1 MKYRLLCLIAL
12 FLMPTGAWA
21 SQTIKVAIGQFS
33 EGHMDG
39 WKNKKFKGET
49 KYTLVTDPVT
59 QKQVLQAISK
69 DGASCLFFK
78 QKINL
83 AQTPWLHWSW
93 KPETVFT
100 NMYETEKK
108 GDDYVARIYVVVDG
122 GVFFWQ
128 TLALNYV
135 WASSHPYTSNAQML
149 AVESGAEHANQ
160 WQYYKRN
167 VRDDLQAILGKES
180 QYIDGI
186 AIMTDTDNS
195 GLQATTLFGDIYFTA
210 E

>member
-1 MKYRLLCLIAL
+1 
-12 FLMPTGAWA
+12 
-21 SQTIKVAIGQFS
+21 
-33 EGHMDG
+33 
-39 WKNKKFKGET
+39 
-49 KYTLVTDPVT
+49 
-59 QKQVLQAISK
+59 
-69 DGASCLFFK
+69 
-78 QKINL
+78 
-83 AQTPWLHWSW
+83 
-93 KPETVFT
+93 
-100 NMYETEKK
+100 
-108 GDDYVARIYVVVDG
+108 
-122 GVFFWQ
+122 
-128 TLALNYV
+128 
-135 WASSHPYTSNAQML
+135 ML